1 MEGCG
6 AGALAGAELVDDEV
20 FEVGVGFVEVGGDL
34 GGDGGAG
41 EVGEGDVG
49 FEGAFV
55 VEGEEFGECVADDGA
70 GVGWFVGV
78 GVVAGRGAGGDAFG
92 DELVG
97 EGEELVLGGE
107 VVLELAE

>member
-1 MEGCG
+1 MEGDG
-6 AGALAGAELVDDEV
+6 AGALAGAEVVDDEV
-20 FEVGVGFVEVGGDL
+20 LEVGVGFVEVGGDL

-70 GVGWFVGV
+70 GVGWLVGV
-78 GVVAGRGAGGDAFG
+78 RVAGGGAGGDAFG